1 MATARRITRPSEFTR
16 EQIMKAAERLF
27 AESGYDGTS
36 IRAIVA
42 KAKVNQAAINY
53 HFEGK
58 DGLYREVLRE
68 AFRGLTEHQLS
79 HAEELKM
86 MSREEALSQFIRRQ
100 LQPLVGRDEYS
111 RHMRI
116 FNWETVQ
123 PTAVFRS
130 LIAEEA
136 APFLGLAADLVRRFL
151 PDADQR
157 TVTIAAVW
165 LLGQCSVFLRNREQ
179 LAAPPVG
186 LVLDEPA
193 VEWLS
198 TTISHWLVA
207 GLDRAADPT
216 TKVADTAADR
226 PEPRSSHSVGSKPLI
241 RKRSAWRA

>member
-1 MATARRITRPSEFTR
+1 
-16 EQIMKAAERLF
+16 MKAAERLF
-27 AESGYDGTS
+27 AEAGYDGTS

-58 DGLYREVLRE
+58 DGLYREVLRV
-68 AFRGLTEHQLS
+68 AFRALTENQLE
-79 HAEELKM
+79 HAQELKS
-86 MSREEALSQFIRRQ
+86 MSREEALMQFVRRQ
-100 LQPLVGRDEYS
+100 LQPLLGRDEYS

-136 APFLGLAADLVRRFL
+136 APFLGLAADLVRRFM

-157 TVTIAAVW
+157 TLTVAAVW

-179 LAAPPVG
+179 LAEPPVG
-186 LVLDEPA
+186 LVLDEAA
-193 VEWLS
+193 VEWLVL
-198 TTISHWLVA
+198 TISHWVVA
-207 GLDRAADPT
+207 GL
-216 TKVADTAADR
+216 R
-226 PEPRSSHSVGSKPLI
+226 PLRTN
-241 RKRSAWRA
+241 

>member
-1 MATARRITRPSEFTR
+1 MR
-16 EQIMKAAERLF
+16 AAERLF

-42 KAKVNQAAINY
+42 KAKVNQAAVNY

-68 AFRGLTEHQLS
+68 AFRGLTEHQLA

-100 LQPLVGRDEYS
+100 LQPLLGRDEYS

-116 FNWETVQ
+116 LNWETVQ

-130 LIAEEA
+130 LIAEES
-136 APFLGLAADLVRRFL
+136 APFLGLAADLIRRFL
-151 PDADQR
+151 PDANQR
-157 TVTIAAVW
+157 TVTIGAVW
-165 LLGQCSVFLRNREQ
+165 LLGQCGVFLRNREQ
-179 LAAPPVG
+179 LAEAPVG

-207 GLDRAADPT
+207 GLDRAVDPAA
-216 TKVADTAADR
+216 KAADVVN
-226 PEPRSSHSVGSKPLI
+226 P
-241 RKRSAWRA
+241 